1 MVRLVRPHRDREA
14 TDRSRNCS
22 SVYAASAQVTPRP
35 GCAAPAHLRN
45 RPVPLRTRRQ
55 GVICWSCRLHKVYDQ
70 GEHTAGERHMALVR
84 MLRGGQVTLP
94 AEARKALKLNEGD
107 YLDLQVSGGT
117 VTLKPVTDIGRAEAG
132 RQLGDI
138 LSRVRYIGPEPAP
151 PEDELMDMVVD
162 EVRATRAKHAKGRS
176 Q

>member
-1 MVRLVRPHRDREA
+1 
-14 TDRSRNCS
+14 
-22 SVYAASAQVTPRP
+22 
-35 GCAAPAHLRN
+35 
-45 RPVPLRTRRQ
+45 
-55 GVICWSCRLHKVYDQ
+55 
-70 GEHTAGERHMALVR
+70 MALVR
-84 MLRGGQVTLP
+84 MRRGGQVTLP